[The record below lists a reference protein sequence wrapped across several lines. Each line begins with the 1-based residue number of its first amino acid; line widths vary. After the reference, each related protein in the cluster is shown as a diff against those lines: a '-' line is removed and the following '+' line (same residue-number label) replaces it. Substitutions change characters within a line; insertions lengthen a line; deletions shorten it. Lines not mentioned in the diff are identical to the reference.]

1 MSSELASL
9 QAAAWEPPTQ
19 QWVFRRLLEAFS
31 YPGRVA
37 SVARPDQA
45 PALSLILATLVDAE
59 VALADPQGLIAAD
72 DWRRLGARRE
82 APETAHFIVA
92 RGDLAPAFAP
102 PLGTLESPELGATVV
117 LRVGS
122 LGEGSPLALSGPG
135 IDGATRLA
143 VGGLDPAWLA
153 RRAVWNAAFPM
164 GIDVILVDGTRLAVL
179 PRTTRIEFEG
189 AQ

>member
-1 MSSELASL
+1 MSPELASL
-9 QAAAWEPPTQ
+9 QAAAWEPLTQ

-37 SVARPDQA
+37 SVARPDHA
-45 PALSLILATLVDAE
+45 PALPLILATLVDAQ
-59 VALADPQGLIAAD
+59 VTLADPQGLIAAD

-82 APETAHFIVA
+82 APEAAHFIVA
-92 RGDLAPAFAP
+92 SGDLAPAFAP
-102 PLGTLESPELGATVV
+102 AVGTLESPELGATVV
-117 LRVGS
+117 LRVDS

-153 RRAVWNAAFPM
+153 RRAVWNAGFPM
-164 GIDVILVDGTRLAVL
+164 GVDVVLVDGTRLAVL